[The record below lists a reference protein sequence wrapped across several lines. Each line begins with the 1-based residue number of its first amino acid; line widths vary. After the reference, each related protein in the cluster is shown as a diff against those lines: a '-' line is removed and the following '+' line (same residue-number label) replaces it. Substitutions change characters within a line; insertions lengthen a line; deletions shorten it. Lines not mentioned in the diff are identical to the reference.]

1 MYQQAQ
7 GRRKQNKIGRGRV
20 AMQPAMKKE
29 LPQPVRSNSLSGQ
42 VFHILKE
49 AIFTGTFQPGE
60 ALREIHVA
68 RMLEVSQA
76 TVREAL
82 VQLEQVGLVVR
93 EKNRKTT
100 VASFTREEVNDRLTL
115 RLVLEELALVS
126 AAPRLTAED
135 LSELSQLAASIS
147 QGIESGDYVQSALRD
162 MRFHH
167 FIWEK
172 CGSPILLKTL
182 DQLTTPMFAFL
193 GRLHGA
199 VPGSPHHTRPHEAL
213 VEALRLQNPEEIRKA
228 LRTHIEGSYAEFL
241 R

>member
-1 MYQQAQ
+1 
-7 GRRKQNKIGRGRV
+7 
-20 AMQPAMKKE
+20 MQPVMKKD

-100 VASFTREEVNDRLTL
+100 VASFTREEVRDRLAL
-115 RLVLEELALVS
+115 RLVLEEMALVS
-126 AAPRLTAED
+126 AAPRLTTEDLAE
-135 LSELSQLAASIS
+135 LSELAAAIS
-147 QGIESGDYVQSALRD
+147 RDIEAGNYVQSTLLD

-167 FIWEK
+167 FIWER

-182 DQLTTPMFAFL
+182 DQLTTPLFAFF
-193 GRLHGA
+193 GRLQREVLAG
-199 VPGSPHHTRPHEAL
+199 PGQTRPHDVL
-213 VEALRLQNPEEIRKA
+213 IEALRLQNPEEIRKA
-228 LRTHIEGSYAEFL
+228 VRGRIEGSYVEFL